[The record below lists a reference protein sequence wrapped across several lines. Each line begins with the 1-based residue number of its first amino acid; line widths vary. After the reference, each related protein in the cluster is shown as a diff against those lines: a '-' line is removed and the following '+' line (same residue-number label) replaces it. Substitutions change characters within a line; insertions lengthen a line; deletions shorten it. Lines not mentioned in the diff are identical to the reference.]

1 MSGASVLALVPPDG
15 AVEVSPAA
23 IVLGLPA
30 VRRTVLAARR
40 AGFERVVVASPTAEV
55 LAALD
60 GSPAER
66 VDAPPPG
73 AACLPW
79 NRVVGVRELTALR
92 RGDPAAT
99 GIPLVRAADRPR
111 AERLL
116 LRGLIKDT
124 EGFMSRHFDRRISLA
139 VSRRLANTRVT
150 PDQMT
155 IVATAIGVA
164 AAPFFVSDRPA
175 VQSIGGALFL
185 LHSILDGCDGELA
198 RLRFQESRR
207 GGLLDFWGDNLVH
220 VTVFGAMG
228 IGLARTVGARWP
240 LWCAASA
247 VLFTAASAY
256 LVYHR
261 TMRTPRKSGP
271 LYTSVARGKPTL
283 ASRVADALSRRDF
296 IYFVLILSLFGKA
309 GWFIVLSAAA
319 LPAYFL
325 VLVGIAL
332 SERGPVERHP

>member
-1 MSGASVLALVPPDG
+1 MIAGPVLALVPPDG
-15 AVEVSPAA
+15 AAEVSPAA
-23 IVLGLPA
+23 LLLGLPM

-55 LAALD
+55 LGALH
-60 GSPAER
+60 GASAER

-73 AACLPW
+73 ATTLPW
-79 NRVVGVRELTALR
+79 NHVVGVRELEALR
-92 RGDPAAT
+92 RGDASAV
-99 GIPLVRAADRPR
+99 GVPLSRGSDRPR

-124 EGFMSRHFDRRISLA
+124 EGFMSRHFDRKISLA
-139 VSRRLANTRVT
+139 VSRRIANTSIT
-150 PDQMT
+150 PDHMT

-164 AAPFFVSDRPA
+164 SAPFFVSDRA
-175 VQSIGGALFL
+175 SIQWIGGALFL

-198 RLRFQESRR
+198 RLKFKESRR

-220 VTVFGAMG
+220 VFVFAGMG
-228 IGLARTVGARWP
+228 VGLARTVGARWP
-240 LWCAASA
+240 LWCTVSA
-247 VLFTAASAY
+247 VVGTAASAY
-256 LVYHR
+256 FVYWR
-261 TMRTPRKSGP
+261 TMRTPRKGGP

-296 IYFVLILSLFGKA
+296 IYLVLILSLFGKA
-309 GWFIVLSAAA
+309 DWFIVVSAVAV
-319 LPAYFL
+319 PAFFL

-332 SERGPVERHP
+332 SERGSVERHP